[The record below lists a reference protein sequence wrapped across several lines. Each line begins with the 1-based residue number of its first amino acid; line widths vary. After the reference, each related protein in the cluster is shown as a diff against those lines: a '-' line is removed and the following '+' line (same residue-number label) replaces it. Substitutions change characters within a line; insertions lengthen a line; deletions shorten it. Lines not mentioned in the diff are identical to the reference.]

1 MQLHIETAW
10 IAAVLLVSIRFG
22 TVFVMTP
29 VFGSMQLPGRVRVFM
44 VLALSATIVTAAG
57 ARVLQVP
64 EQLGDLV
71 VAALGELM
79 LGALFAFGLFAG
91 FAAFLFGGRL
101 LDMQMGLGVAS
112 LIDPATRSQAPLLG
126 TLFNMLAVMMFFALD
141 GHHMIIRG
149 LAYSLERFPP
159 GAFNGQFDIT
169 AVIAMFGT
177 MFTFGFALVAPVVVA
192 LFLIDVGMAVMS
204 RTMPQ
209 VNIFILAVTIKI
221 FVGLMILAV
230 SIQYMAPLM
239 HRIFAA
245 IFGYWEKVLG

>member
-10 IAAVLLVSIRFG
+10 IAAVLLVSIRIG
-22 TVFVMTP
+22 TVFIMTP
-29 VFGSMQLPGRVRVFM
+29 VFGSMQMPGRIRVFL
-44 VLALSATIVTAAG
+44 VLALSAAIVSATDTRA
-57 ARVLQVP
+57 LQVP
-64 EQLGDLV
+64 AQVGDLV
-71 VAALGELM
+71 RAALGELT
-79 LGALFAFGLFAG
+79 LGALLAFGIFAG

-126 TLFNMLAVMMFFALD
+126 TLFNMLAVVVFFALD

-149 LAYSLERFPP
+149 MAYSLERFPP
-159 GAFNGQFDIT
+159 GSFGGQFDIT
-169 AVIAMFGT
+169 AVIAMFGS
-177 MFTFGFALVAPVVVA
+177 MFTFGFALVAPVVFA

-221 FVGLMILAV
+221 FVGLVILAISV
-230 SIQYMAPLM
+230 QATGPLM

-245 IFGYWEKVLG
+245 IFSYWERVLG